1 MIKEE
6 IEALLA
12 EKSGQ
17 RPSNKCSALQ
27 VIDQFEGE
35 NREAMIRLF
44 DSNLVTTKV
53 LEYLATLSIS
63 INPEK
68 ITKHR
73 RRKRGTGCSCPVE
86 L

>member
-6 IEALLA
+6 IEALLTD
-12 EKSGQ
+12 KSGP
-17 RPSNKCSALQ
+17 RPSNKCSALH
-27 VIDQFEGE
+27 VINQFEGDD
-35 NREAMIRLF
+35 RAAMIRLL

-53 LEYLATLSIS
+53 LEYLATLSIR

-73 RRKRGTGCSCPVE
+73 RRKRGTGCSCPVD